1 MLGIV
6 AYRGVT
12 SPNGPN
18 LLPQCYPEVAMARK
32 LTARKVEQARPNSR
46 KRIEIPDGGKPGL
59 YLVIQSSGRKS
70 WAVRYRFQGQARKL
84 TLDGF
89 PSLAAAHR
97 LAQEA
102 LDRVAEGYDPASE
115 KALGKRAVDLS
126 SNIFSAVAAQ
136 FVERH

>member
-1 MLGIV
+1 
-6 AYRGVT
+6 
-12 SPNGPN
+12 
-18 LLPQCYPEVAMARK
+18 MARK
-32 LTARKVEQARPNSR
+32 LTARKVEQARPNPR

-89 PSLAAAHR
+89 PSLASAHR

-102 LDRVAEGYDPASE
+102 LDRVAEGYDPAADKQSA
-115 KALGKRAVDLS
+115 KFPHRAQLPLASAPDQCATFASDSQPKPS
-126 SNIFSAVAAQ
+126 SRTVTILPPPPA
-136 FVERH
+136 